1 LTRREGA
8 CSGERERCHHRRQLQ
23 EGRAPLP
30 ACGREGRRHRCSVGK
45 AAAVVARWNSHH
57 HRRRC
62 FTREKERERVLGER
76 ERDFRV
82 RVRVADIYLGQDQP
96 RLSIRSDG
104 PCFSHVGPDDILGRR
119 AIGPSYGPTARVK
132 HRRPLY
138 WAGLKLVFSLLL
150 ILSIFVIFRNSI
162 NTILIVHDGLFSKKI
177 FFISNFNSFS
187 KFLPSFG
194 EYSRLLIQYNL

>member
-1 LTRREGA
+1 M
-8 CSGERERCHHRRQLQ
+8 
-23 EGRAPLP
+23 
-30 ACGREGRRHRCSVGK
+30 
-45 AAAVVARWNSHH
+45 
-57 HRRRC
+57 
-62 FTREKERERVLGER
+62 LGER

-138 WAGLKLVFSLLL
+138 WAGLKLVFFSL
-150 ILSIFVIFRNSI
+150 IDFKYFC
-162 NTILIVHDGLFSKKI
+162 
-177 FFISNFNSFS
+177 NFQ
-187 KFLPSFG
+187 K
-194 EYSRLLIQYNL
+194 